1 MKKFVTFYRK
11 DRVTNTINQ
20 CCGSKA
26 TISVDGRLSRTSI
39 KGLARAYAEANLY
52 DGFQLQH
59 GTCVRDMQPL
69 ELWVHTV

>member
-11 DRVTNTINQ
+11 DKITNTMRQ
-20 CCGSKA
+20 CCGSMA

-39 KGLARAYAEANLY
+39 KELAKDYAKTNLY

-59 GTCVRDMQPL
+59 GTCIRDMQPL